1 MFATSLYKI
10 KQIVTDQTE
19 ESNPEPAEAL
29 SFPPEYTEFTDI
41 VSKEA
46 LNTLPLHRPYD
57 HKIELE
63 KLNTLSY
70 SPLYKMT
77 T

>member
-10 KQIVTDQTE
+10 KQIVADWTE
-19 ESNPEPAEAL
+19 ESNPEPAKAL
-29 SFPPEYTEFTDI
+29 SLPSEYTEFTDI
-41 VSKEA
+41 VSKEVSD
-46 LNTLPLHRPYD
+46 TLPLHWPYD
-57 HKIELE
+57 YKI
-63 KLNTLSY
+63 KLDKPNTLSY

>member
-10 KQIVTDQTE
+10 KQIVTEYTK
-19 ESNPEPAEAL
+19 ESNPKPAKAL
-29 SFPPEYTEFTDI
+29 LFSPEYAEFTDI

-46 LNTLPLHRPYD
+46 SDALPLNWPYN
-57 HKIELE
+57 HKIKLD